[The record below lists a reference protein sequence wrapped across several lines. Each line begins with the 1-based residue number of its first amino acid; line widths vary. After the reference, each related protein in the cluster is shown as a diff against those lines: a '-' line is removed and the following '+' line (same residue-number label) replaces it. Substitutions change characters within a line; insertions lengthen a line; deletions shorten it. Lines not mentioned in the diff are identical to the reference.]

1 MNKLKYPRDCPLMI
15 LPAAKETVNPSP
27 GQHSSNIL
35 SLKSLC
41 VNAKQ
46 HCLGHMKQGLLVVL

>member
-1 MNKLKYPRDCPLMI
+1 MYMDKLKYPKDYLLKI

-41 VNAKQ
+41 VNAK
-46 HCLGHMKQGLLVVL
+46 